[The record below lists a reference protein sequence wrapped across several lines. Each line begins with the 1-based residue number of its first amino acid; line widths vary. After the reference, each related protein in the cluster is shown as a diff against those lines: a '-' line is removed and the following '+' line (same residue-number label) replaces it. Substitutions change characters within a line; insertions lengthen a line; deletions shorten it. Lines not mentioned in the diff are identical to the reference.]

1 MYMVHKSDTSNPKPK
16 LPPTKKPPAK
26 KQKAQYKILFL
37 TTYDSILT
45 TNPSSV
51 SSTLAEYNSKN
62 VKLDKEILTIFKEKK
77 QIIKY
82 IIWY

>member
-51 SSTLAEYNSKN
+51 FSTLASLFLVSPLIALSHFLLLKAA
-62 VKLDKEILTIFKEKK
+62 
-77 QIIKY
+77 
-82 IIWY
+82 